1 MASGGGG
8 TKADKMRARLES
20 MAKEREE
27 FEAQRQHLEREMKN
41 SSLGKISSTMTEKP
55 DDPSP
60 SQTPVNRLRKS
71 SRGSLSDSRDQ
82 LSSSTQ
88 SLPAVAGATVSLTQA
103 VIVPSGTRVSDWAFS
118 LASGEG
124 EDAPPTIKLNE
135 VYENIRNLGR
145 GAFGDVF
152 LVKNLEDNKMFAD
165 KTIFIEKE
173 SQFSGILRELFFLKK
188 YRHPFI
194 IDIYDGFVIA
204 QPRVLHILM
213 SYCEAGDLGKVISMH
228 RKNKSSVPEAQV
240 TKWCLQI
247 ALAMAFL
254 HESGVLHRDLKP
266 NNVML
271 TEGGET
277 IKVCDFGLAL
287 ETAESGGGFD
297 STAEAGTPYYTAP
310 EMIQGKKY
318 SYPTDCWSFGVMM
331 HELLCLERPFQ
342 GGSTAELVRSILLD
356 APPPCPPHYSENTRA
371 VALGFLVKDPEARL
385 GFAGLLTASP
395 LAGRVASIPQ
405 AYRPKALEERIKR
418 AHVKQLVTQIEL
430 LPQAKLSSVKGCLN
444 SSLAAAEA
452 AAAVPALLGSAS
464 ASASASSSSANLPA
478 VERDQPALQRPS
490 PSASPSGSAA
500 ARKRLLPPSTAPE
513 APAVDIQPT
522 ILEEG
527 GPLGS
532 ASEDVVS
539 PTTTHT
545 PSPPSPV
552 PPSEPNPR
560 TSAGVPR
567 NLAHYVERQ
576 EGALE
581 NAAPDSQEATL
592 EVEVSAEGEVA
603 EEVEVAAPVESAAGE
618 TAAETGTEMAPSVG
632 GGRVGAHIHAA
643 IEADLALTSSSVP
656 DPCN

>member
-41 SSLGKISSTMTEKP
+41 SSMGKISSTTTDKSDE
-55 DDPSP
+55 PSPSQTP

-71 SRGSLSDSRDQ
+71 SRGSLSDSREQ

-88 SLPAVAGATVSLTQA
+88 SLPAVAGATLSLTQA

-118 LASGEG
+118 LAGGEG
-124 EDAPPTIKLNE
+124 NEDPAPPTIKVNE
-135 VYENIRNLGR
+135 VYEQIRNLGR

-165 KTIFIEKE
+165 KTIFIEKD
-173 SQFSGILRELFFLKK
+173 SQFSGILRELFFLRK

-228 RKNKSSVPEAQV
+228 RKNKSSLPEAQV
-240 TKWCLQI
+240 TRWSLQI
-247 ALAMAFL
+247 AMAMAFL

-287 ETAESGGGFD
+287 EAADSGGGFD

-310 EMIQGKKY
+310 EMIQGKRY
-318 SYPTDCWSFGVMM
+318 SYPADCWSFGVMM

-356 APPPCPPHYSENTRA
+356 APPPCLPHYSENTRA
-371 VALGFLVKDPEARL
+371 VVLGFLVKDPEARL

-395 LAGRVASIPQ
+395 LSGRVASIPQ

-418 AHVKQLVTQIEL
+418 AQVKQLVSQIEL
-430 LPQAKLSSVKGCLN
+430 LPQAKLSSVRGCLN

-452 AAAVPALLGSAS
+452 AAAVPALLGSTS
-464 ASASASSSSANLPA
+464 ASATASTSSSSNLPV
-478 VERDQPALQRPS
+478 VERQSAMQRPS

-500 ARKRLLPPSTAPE
+500 ARKRLLPPSIAPE
-513 APAVDIQPT
+513 APAVDISPIQEEVPPGCAPT
-522 ILEEG
+522 EAAVI
-527 GPLGS
+527 
-532 ASEDVVS
+532 S
-539 PTTTHT
+539 PTLATTATPT
-545 PSPPSPV
+545 PSPPSTL

-560 TSAGVPR
+560 TIAGVPR

-576 EGALE
+576 GGAQEVDSLVALQGEGAKV
-581 NAAPDSQEATL
+581 AVPVKST
-592 EVEVSAEGEVA
+592 A
-603 EEVEVAAPVESAAGE
+603 EEINI
-618 TAAETGTEMAPSVG
+618 AAETGAGVSPSVG
-632 GGRVGAHIHAA
+632 GGRLGANIHAA
-643 IEADLALTSSSVP
+643 IEADLALTSSV
-656 DPCN
+656 